1 MPDCPIRS
9 SLSETARD
17 IDQFFRSPPHRVF
30 FSPPSTVVLPDP
42 ERRNPPREP
51 TSAALGDEWRI
62 VRRFVSISMNTHAHR
77 RRHTVSSFS
86 ILLFF
91 FSLHVRTV
99 PVHLELLRR
108 LFPDRE
114 QATVL
119 RESPFILSPAL
130 RFPVSEALTRCC
142 GETEVPTRV
151 SRLTALTSLP
161 SGLISLHVPLSS
173 ELGGSVSWASR
184 GAVVALP
191 PSFCPGACNER
202 RDDFLRS

>member
-1 MPDCPIRS
+1 MEDRPPFCFYIYEHTRTRTDTGTRS
-9 SLSETARD
+9 
-17 IDQFFRSPPHRVF
+17 
-30 FSPPSTVVLPDP
+30 
-42 ERRNPPREP
+42 
-51 TSAALGDEWRI
+51 
-62 VRRFVSISMNTHAHR
+62 RRFLSY
-77 RRHTVSSFS
+77 
-86 ILLFF
+86 FF
-91 FSLHVRTV
+91 FSLHVCTV